1 MERAERVL
9 DGVLAR
15 AAGQR
20 FDKTGKRV
28 GERNVRARLGV
39 RAVPDGGCERPADQL
54 DGLEASKP

>member
-39 RAVPDGGCERPADQL
+39 RSDLPISSMA
-54 DGLEASKP
+54 